1 MFSLK
6 NIILIISSL
15 VLAGVGIVLLRDY
28 LWNRRLK
35 NYQAKY
41 QLKVDRPISNKR
53 FDRLVMAGSSALL
66 MLLAV
71 IVPARTY
78 FMGERELVNAKPVLN
93 KIMLNNLISQNSFN
107 KFGLFGGMPTL
118 ASSEASAVDSSSMRQ
133 NDVIGTNVQVSGVD
147 EADIIKTDGNTIY
160 FATRGYNRI
169 RILDVLDNKFVNV
182 KPDLNLE
189 NLYTDSLYLTNDYL
203 IVIGYTFEVSPYI
216 GCAEGMACIGFG
228 RMWIPSTGSVKVFNR
243 ADLSL
248 AYSLETDSMFF
259 DHRLIEDKLFLV
271 SHKYLYNDVEPRPS
285 FKTNVD
291 GVKAETLLDY
301 ENIYYFDNVPGYE
314 LSVLTGIDLST
325 FNYQSQ
331 AFVGGV
337 SYLYVSLD
345 SVYTAY
351 NFYQETILGTEWNQ
365 KVQIVKYDINM
376 SNASL
381 DYVGQIQLDGHVYN
395 QFWMDEFNNNFRVV
409 TTTSQWTNSGAITKN
424 QLFIIQDNLVNDQLR
439 VVGSITENLGK
450 PGETVK
456 AVRFNGNLGQV
467 VTFEQVDPLYTIDL
481 SNPTNPVITGKIEE
495 PGYSTY
501 LHNWSDTRLIGLG
514 LDVVENRVMGL
525 KISAYDTALEAP
537 LMTYYLAEKSDDGF
551 FTYSYSEALYN
562 HKAMMISP
570 EKGIF
575 AFPVSKYSYK
585 EEEVAGGGRV
595 YSFKYQSEYLVFM
608 IDFSKPINQII
619 SEPIRINHDVS
630 DYSNIIERG
639 VYINNVIYTLSV
651 GQMVSYDLGL
661 NQVLED
667 IKLALIL
674 ES

>member
-1 MFSLK
+1 MVSLK
-6 NIILIISSL
+6 NIILIFSSL
-15 VLAGVGIVLLRDY
+15 VLGGVSIVLLRDY

-41 QLKVDRPISNKR
+41 QLKVDRPIINRR
-53 FDRLVMAGSSALL
+53 FERLMMAGSTALL

-78 FMGERELVNAKPVLN
+78 FMGERQLVNAKPVLN
-93 KIMLNNLISQNSFN
+93 KIMLNNLMAESNS
-107 KFGLFGGMPTL
+107 KRFGLFGEFMPAIT
-118 ASSEASAVDSSSMRQ
+118 SSEAAASDASMRQ

-169 RILDVLDNKFVNV
+169 RIIDVLDNKFVNV

-189 NLYTDSLYLTNDYL
+189 NLYTDSLYLTSDYL
-203 IVIGYTFEVSPYI
+203 IVIGYTFEASPYL

-228 RMWIPSTGSVKVFNR
+228 RMFMPSTGSVKVFNR
-243 ADLSL
+243 TDLTL

-271 SHKYLYNDVEPRPS
+271 SHKYLFNDVEPRPS
-285 FKTNVD
+285 FKTNVA

-301 ENIYYFDNVPGYE
+301 ENIYYFDNIPGYE

-351 NFYQETILGTEWNQ
+351 NFYQETLMGGEWSQ

-409 TTTSQWTNSGAITKN
+409 TTSSQWTNNGAITKN
-424 QLFIIQDNLVNDQLR
+424 QLFIIQDNLVNDQLQI
-439 VVGSITENLGK
+439 VGSITENLGK
-450 PGETVK
+450 PGEIVK

-481 SNPTNPVITGKIEE
+481 SNPANPVITGKIEE

-501 LHNWSDTRLIGLG
+501 LHNWTDTRLIGLG
-514 LDVVENRVMGL
+514 LDVVEGQVMGL

-575 AFPVSKYSYK
+575 AFPVSKYAYK
-585 EEEVAGGGRV
+585 EEVAADGGRV

-608 IDFSKPINQII
+608 IDFSKPFDQII
-619 SEPIRINHDVS
+619 AKPIRINHDMNE
-630 DYSNIIERG
+630 YNTNIERG
-639 VYINNVIYTLSV
+639 VYINNVIYTLSM